1 MRNVQVL
8 DTVYPDLAG
17 RFGPPVA
24 IPSSRDFAW
33 GGLSTPQGTPAL
45 RYVFDPAPAFVR
57 AGAGAVGPDA
67 IRDRA
72 SGTYWS
78 TTAGKSLVLTT
89 AINGQPTLTLDGG
102 VGGTGVVPNDAS
114 PFSNSELTLFAV
126 FRAAASTLSILIGP
140 RETAEITPTR
150 GSIQVQIS
158 TAGNLQVFWGNPDD
172 TYVQDAAGGYSGA
185 PVLAVV
191 SLSASRGV
199 TIRRNGVERVRAG
212 GRSTPLLGSSFNL
225 FSGAGVGSRF
235 SGDAGI
241 VGVAD
246 VDLTRPEYASA
257 LQMVEGDLMQQYG
270 LP

>member
-33 GGLSTPQGTPAL
+33 GGLSSPQGGPAL
-45 RYVFDPAPAFVR
+45 RYVFDPAPEFVR
-57 AGAGAVGPDA
+57 AGAGTVGPDA

-78 TTAGKSLVLTT
+78 TTAGKSLALTT
-89 AINGQPTLTLDGG
+89 EINGQPTLTLE
-102 VGGTGVVPNDAS
+102 GGTGVVPNSAS
-114 PFSNSELTLFAV
+114 PFSNNELTMFAV

-140 RETAEITPTR
+140 REAAEITPTR

-235 SGDAGI
+235 SGGAGI

-257 LQMVEGDLMQQYG
+257 LQMIESDLMQQYG
-270 LP
+270 IGP